1 MATLIAEGYKVTW
14 ITTHRGGASQRH
26 SFDII
31 LTNHT
36 SVDTRVFI
44 DLGYVQ
50 LNETINRMSDEGYS
64 VQTISDRERGIAPSS
79 SISYTVLF
87 TRTEDILETEV
98 FLRDSVDEYYER
110 LSRMNASGYKIVSHS
125 VVHFNSK
132 HEVSSVYKRDR
143 RLVFNITLDTPPK
156 FESFFNVTFFDF
168 TRLSLDI
175 VRRNY
180 YLNFVEVHADI
191 GYPSARFSAILY
203 EHTDRTIHRGNWFR
217 WGLDEEAVKA
227 LIAVE
232 GANWDP
238 FLICGYNYIGV
249 LRYFI
254 SFVRH
259 VK

>member
-1 MATLIAEGYKVTW
+1 MTW
-14 ITTHRGGASQRH
+14 ITTHRGGPTQRH
-26 SFDII
+26 GFDII

-50 LNETINRMSDEGYS
+50 LNETIYSMLDEGYS
-64 VQTISDRERGIAPSS
+64 VQTISDRERGNAPTSS
-79 SISYTVLF
+79 LSYTVLF
-87 TRTEDILETEV
+87 TRTIDILETEV
-98 FLRDSVDEYYER
+98 FLRDSVDEYHER
-110 LSRMNASGYKIVSHS
+110 LSRMNASGYRIASHS
-125 VVHFNSK
+125 VVQFNGK
-132 HEVSSVYKRDR
+132 YEVSSVYKRDR
-143 RLVFNITLDTPPK
+143 RIAFNISIDPPPK
-156 FESFFNVTFFDF
+156 LVSFFNVTFFDF

-175 VRRNY
+175 VQQSY
-180 YLNFVEVHADI
+180 YLNFVEVYADI
-191 GYPSARFSAILY
+191 GNPSARFSAILY

-217 WGLDEEAVKA
+217 WGLDEDSLKT
-227 LIAVE
+227 LIAGE

-254 SFVRH
+254 EFVRH